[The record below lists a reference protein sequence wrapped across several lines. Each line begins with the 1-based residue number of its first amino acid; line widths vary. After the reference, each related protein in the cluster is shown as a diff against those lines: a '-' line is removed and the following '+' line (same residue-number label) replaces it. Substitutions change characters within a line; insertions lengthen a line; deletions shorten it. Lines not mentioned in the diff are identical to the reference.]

1 MLRECLT
8 SEWTGKLSKGLVG
21 SPHTTRHEGEGRSRQ
36 DPTHTPTKRPW
47 VFSRTATQA
56 SMGWNCELLWQM
68 EMACNCHLFFWE
80 ETKAGSWARLI
91 LPPLDT
97 SYSTSP
103 VSQESQDKNP
113 EKGTHPRQRPR
124 TASLEP
130 LSPALPGKVRPRHL
144 PIYRILLFFFFKK
157 SH

>member
-1 MLRECLT
+1 MNEQASCQKVLL
-8 SEWTGKLSKGLVG
+8 GA
-21 SPHTTRHEGEGRSRQ
+21 HTPQGMKEEGDPARTRHTPQPSALGFSLGRQ
-36 DPTHTPTKRPW
+36 PKHPW
-47 VFSRTATQA
+47 VEIV
-56 SMGWNCELLWQM
+56 ELLWQM
-68 EMACNCHLFFWE
+68 EMACNCHLCFWE

-103 VSQESQDKNP
+103 VSQESQDKNR
-113 EKGTHPRQRPR
+113 EKGTHLRQRPR

-144 PIYRILLFFFFKK
+144 PIYRVLLFFFFKK

>member
-1 MLRECLT
+1 MNEQASCQKVLL
-8 SEWTGKLSKGLVG
+8 GA
-21 SPHTTRHEGEGRSRQ
+21 HTPQGMKEEGDPARTRHTPQPSALGFSLGRQ
-36 DPTHTPTKRPW
+36 PKHPW
-47 VFSRTATQA
+47 VEIVRAVVTDGDGLHLPS
-56 SMGWNCELLWQM
+56 LL
-68 EMACNCHLFFWE
+68 LE

-103 VSQESQDKNP
+103 VSQESQDKNR

-144 PIYRILLFFFFKK
+144 PIYRVLLFFFFKK